1 MSVWDELIKG
11 FSPQRHRDAEE
22 KTFKSHYSFKTK
34 TGTISFDY
42 NELDEISAVKIVESC
57 PQKILK
63 LNENN
68 KLVLAIEREEAER
81 GKCSECLACEFASL
95 DLGLNSVKI
104 EFPLEGI

>member
-1 MSVWDELIKG
+1 MSVAPASAGG
-11 FSPQRHRDAEE
+11 FSAD
-22 KTFKSHYSFKTK
+22 YSFTSK

-42 NELDEISAVKIVESC
+42 SQLNFDSAEKIVESC

-68 KLVLAIEREEAER
+68 KPILAIEAEEAER

-104 EFPLEGI
+104 EFPIEGLI